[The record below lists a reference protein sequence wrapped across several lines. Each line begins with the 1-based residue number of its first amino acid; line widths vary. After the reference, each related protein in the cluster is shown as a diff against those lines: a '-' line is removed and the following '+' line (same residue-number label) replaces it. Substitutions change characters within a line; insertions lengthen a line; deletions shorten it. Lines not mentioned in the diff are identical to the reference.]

1 MTFLSHAGGHLDLSR
16 IYKLIW
22 NRLTMKSPW
31 DIWVGILV
39 ISIRLSWI
47 ENTVLYIFSSVLG
60 LYCTSVAP
68 LLFNFCTSVLLL
80 LYTPTPN
87 WEYIITK
94 IGLADSPHQRREVYI
109 KYSIHTAMLFY
120 HTFYIRV
127 LCLMLMR
134 TTMMM
139 TCSPVYDPSSR
150 LEFKYQPNFP
160 QQCHYDILNTYLC
173 L

>member
-31 DIWVGILV
+31 DIWVGIPV
-39 ISIRLSWI
+39 ISIRLFWI

-94 IGLADSPHQRREVYI
+94 ILLQLQPITCIIIIPIPIFVYTTKWHHQRGYLLQGREFI
-109 KYSIHTAMLFY
+109 A
-120 HTFYIRV
+120 
-127 LCLMLMR
+127 
-134 TTMMM
+134 
-139 TCSPVYDPSSR
+139 P
-150 LEFKYQPNFP
+150 
-160 QQCHYDILNTYLC
+160 
-173 L
+173 